1 MSANASNSIAGKTV
15 TQLALNCGTE
25 GYNSTLVLCSDG
37 SVHACGYNGY
47 GQLGL
52 GDTNQ
57 RNNFVQLPVLAGI
70 TQIAAGRERYTAYYA
85 VKNDGTLYSWGYN
98 GNGQLGDGSSNQAN
112 VAMPRT
118 GGSLVG
124 KTIVKVFGAY
134 VHTFALDSTG
144 ALHAWGTNDYGQ
156 LGNGNLANQFTPVQV
171 ATNVADVY
179 AGSYDYPLTF
189 LKKTDKTLWACG
201 AGAYWGNSNGSN
213 SGNFVQVPVG
223 NTVVK
228 AVHGGTG
235 SYNYG
240 AALLENGT
248 VYAWGYNG
256 NGALGLGD
264 ATNRSS
270 VELVRIA
277 QRRVVDI
284 SSYGASSEQGLVF
297 LLDDGQVLASGY
309 AGEAQLPEDDS
320 ETSYVPYPVIL

>member
-1 MSANASNSIAGKTV
+1 M
-15 TQLALNCGTE
+15 L
-25 GYNSTLVLCSDG
+25 
-37 SVHACGYNGY
+37 
-47 GQLGL
+47 
-52 GDTNQ
+52 
-57 RNNFVQLPVLAGI
+57 
-70 TQIAAGRERYTAYYA
+70 
-85 VKNDGTLYSWGYN
+85 
-98 GNGQLGDGSSNQAN
+98 
-112 VAMPRT
+112 
-118 GGSLVG
+118 
-124 KTIVKVFGAY
+124 
-134 VHTFALDSTG
+134 
-144 ALHAWGTNDYGQ
+144 
-156 LGNGNLANQFTPVQV
+156 
-171 ATNVADVY
+171 DVY

-201 AGAYWGNSNGSN
+201 AGAYWGNANGSN

-248 VYAWGYNG
+248 VYVWGYNG

-284 SSYGASSEQGLVF
+284 SSYGSSSEQGLVF